1 MGPKREGANLDPVQ
15 GDPIQKGFVD
25 GRRDQIEGVN
35 HQKLRGPR
43 QNTKTKERF
52 FPHEGKCKTHRG
64 HGCQILTTW
73 AVQN

>member
-1 MGPKREGANLDPVQ
+1 MGPKREGANFDPIQ

-52 FPHEGKCKTHRG
+52 FFHMKENAKHAEGMGARS
-64 HGCQILTTW
+64 
-73 AVQN
+73 